1 MPHRKEEEKSFYLLM
16 QSLHTF
22 TPAEAGCRG
31 VGGCKKEELKASEGE
46 SCGNFFQHRVVS
58 RTPHTVPFQ
67 GGIKRRQLTCGVING
82 QSSRSGH
89 MEEKES
95 AQHQFIPDHRFTPF
109 SHRKSLMIRVVLSDL
124 IRFKLPDCHT

>member
-1 MPHRKEEEKSFYLLM
+1 MPHRKEEEKSFCLLI

-22 TPAEAGCRG
+22 TPVEAGCRR
-31 VGGCKKEELKASEGE
+31 VGGYKKEELKASEGE
-46 SCGNFFQHRVVS
+46 SGGFQHRVVS
-58 RTPHTVPFQ
+58 HTPHTVPFQ

-82 QSSRSGH
+82 QSSQSGH

-95 AQHQFIPDHRFTPF
+95 AQHQFIPDHR
-109 SHRKSLMIRVVLSDL
+109 HRKSLMTRAVISDL